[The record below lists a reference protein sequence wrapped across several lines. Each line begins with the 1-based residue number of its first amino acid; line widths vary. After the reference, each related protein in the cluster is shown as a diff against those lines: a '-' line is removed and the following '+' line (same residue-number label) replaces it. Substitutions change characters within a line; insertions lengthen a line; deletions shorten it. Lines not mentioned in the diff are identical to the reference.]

1 MSLTEVSVN
10 RPVTTA
16 MFFIGI
22 AIIGVIAV
30 SYISVD
36 YLPSVQIPE
45 LLVQTVYV
53 GASPEEVERQ
63 ISEPIESMLNTV
75 KGVKRVIS
83 ISREG
88 LSLVQLQFYW
98 GTDIDYAMLE
108 VQEKLDA
115 ILGSLPEDAQRP
127 TIVKIDPSSES
138 IMTIALTYS
147 YGVMQK
153 GDMASLKEFAQA
165 LVKRRL
171 EQIEGVSQAVVAGGM
186 IERCMSWLMFLK

>member
-53 GASPEEVERQ
+53 GASPE
-63 ISEPIESMLNTV
+63 
-75 KGVKRVIS
+75 
-83 ISREG
+83 
-88 LSLVQLQFYW
+88 
-98 GTDIDYAMLE
+98 
-108 VQEKLDA
+108 
-115 ILGSLPEDAQRP
+115 
-127 TIVKIDPSSES
+127 
-138 IMTIALTYS
+138 
-147 YGVMQK
+147 
-153 GDMASLKEFAQA
+153 
-165 LVKRRL
+165 
-171 EQIEGVSQAVVAGGM
+171 
-186 IERCMSWLMFLK
+186 